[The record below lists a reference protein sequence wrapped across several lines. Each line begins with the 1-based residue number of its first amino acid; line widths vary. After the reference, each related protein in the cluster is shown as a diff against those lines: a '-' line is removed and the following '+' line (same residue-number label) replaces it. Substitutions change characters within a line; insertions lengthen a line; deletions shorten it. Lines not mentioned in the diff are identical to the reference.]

1 MSSSQE
7 QYKKLQNDIRNH
19 DHAYYILDDP
29 EISDGEYD
37 ALFQNLLK
45 IEIDNPEWITSES
58 PSQRVGTKPETD
70 FVSISHR
77 KQMLSLANA
86 FNEKDIYDFHERII
100 KNLSNAPKL
109 RYFCEPKMDGAA
121 ISLVYENGI
130 LIRGVTRGDGTV
142 GEDITSNIRTLKS
155 IPLTLK
161 ESNDAFPKMIEV
173 RGEIF
178 ISKADFL
185 NLNSAAA
192 LEDQKVFANPRNAAA
207 GSLRQLDPMVTSSRP
222 LAFFAHGIGA
232 CDGSTFTSLEEL
244 FKSFADWGLPVNQLN
259 RSVDSIEGCLEY
271 FQEIERSRDK
281 IPFEIDGV
289 VFKVADIAVQNNL
302 GEIARS
308 PRWAIAHKFPAEE
321 ATTEIVGIDF
331 QVGRTGILT
340 PVAKLKSIN
349 VGGVNVS
356 KCTLHNI
363 DELQRL
369 DPRVGD
375 QAVIKRAGDVIPK
388 MIRVIP
394 LKKSRG
400 LPVSIPKSCPCC
412 NSKVVTNSQSDW
424 HVLSSDNKLLKKFSS
439 LYEANEYIENHSSQ
453 GLVIDEKKI
462 NSPFIKC
469 SGDNLCPEIIQGKFT
484 HFVSRKAMDIDGLG
498 QEILATLIQKKF
510 VKEYAD
516 IFKLE
521 EHRIQLASLERFGEK
536 SVDNLI
542 KSIRLASKVD
552 LFRVV
557 YSLGIEEVG
566 ETTARNLAMHFGEF
580 NALSDATFEE
590 LLTIQDIGPRVAS
603 KIKDYFSER
612 GNQEIIEN
620 LLPLLEIILP
630 KSKDEEGSKLRG
642 LQIAITG
649 KLTSMSRDELKD
661 ILLENGAKV
670 TSSISKNT
678 SYLVAGENAG
688 SKLTKAKELDVK
700 ILEENDIGSFLN
712 DPKKFF

>member
-1 MSSSQE
+1 M
-7 QYKKLQNDIRNH
+7 
-19 DHAYYILDDP
+19 
-29 EISDGEYD
+29 
-37 ALFQNLLK
+37 
-45 IEIDNPEWITSES
+45 
-58 PSQRVGTKPETD
+58 
-70 FVSISHR
+70 
-77 KQMLSLANA
+77 
-86 FNEKDIYDFHERII
+86 
-100 KNLSNAPKL
+100 
-109 RYFCEPKMDGAA
+109 
-121 ISLVYENGI
+121 
-130 LIRGVTRGDGTV
+130 
-142 GEDITSNIRTLKS
+142 
-155 IPLTLK
+155 
-161 ESNDAFPKMIEV
+161 
-173 RGEIF
+173 
-178 ISKADFL
+178 
-185 NLNSAAA
+185 
-192 LEDQKVFANPRNAAA
+192 
-207 GSLRQLDPMVTSSRP
+207 
-222 LAFFAHGIGA
+222 
-232 CDGSTFTSLEEL
+232 
-244 FKSFADWGLPVNQLN
+244 
-259 RSVDSIEGCLEY
+259 
-271 FQEIERSRDK
+271 
-281 IPFEIDGV
+281 
-289 VFKVADIAVQNNL
+289 
-302 GEIARS
+302 
-308 PRWAIAHKFPAEE
+308 
-321 ATTEIVGIDF
+321 
-331 QVGRTGILT
+331 GRTGILT

-400 LPVSIPKSCPCC
+400 YPVSIPKSCPCC

-453 GLVIDEKKI
+453 GLVIEEQKT

-521 EHRIQLASLERFGEK
+521 DHRIQLASLERFGEK

-590 LLTIQDIGPRVAS
+590 LLIIQDIGPRVAS
-603 KIKDYFSER
+603 KIKDYFNER

-630 KSKDEEGSKLRG
+630 KSKDEESSKLSG